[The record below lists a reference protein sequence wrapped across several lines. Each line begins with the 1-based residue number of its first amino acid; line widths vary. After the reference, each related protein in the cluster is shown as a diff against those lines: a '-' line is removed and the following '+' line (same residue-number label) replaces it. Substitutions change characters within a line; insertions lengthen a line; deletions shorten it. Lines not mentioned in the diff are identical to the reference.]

1 MNTLQKLIKKL
12 KNKHFLSLAGNGAM
26 SALSMVTYAILYRI
40 LPEGD
45 MGNWVFFQFIF
56 ALLDAMRTGF
66 LQTALVKFY
75 SGSSAERKIA
85 IAGSTWYIA
94 IIITALFALLNVP
107 LFLFR
112 NMITDS
118 GVHLFVQ
125 WYGISFLCTL
135 PFNVAFWILQAD
147 ERFDRILVLRIVNQ
161 GTFILALVGLLL
173 FKMVSLET
181 VVYFYLISSLAT
193 SIVAIVLGWAKLSS
207 LARKTTANVQELFHF
222 GKYSVGTYICSNLL
236 RSSDSIIIKIIISS
250 EALAV
255 YNLAQKVGEVIELLI
270 RSFLG
275 TAMPAMAAAFNR
287 KEDGQVV
294 YIMKKYAGTL
304 TILLVPVIIGMFIFA
319 DLPVRILGGGKYV
332 HTEATNLLRIF
343 MLLAITFPIDRFFG
357 ITLDIIHKPQL
368 NMLKV
373 IFTLIINVTT
383 DIIALKIVGNVYG
396 AAVASFITLIFGIC
410 FGYFTLRK
418 YLPFNFNGVLQ
429 LGYEETKL
437 MISNAWRKRSLL

>member
-1 MNTLQKLIKKL
+1 M
-12 KNKHFLSLAGNGAM
+12 SLAGNIAM
-26 SALSMVTYAILYRI
+26 SALSMITYAMLYRL
-40 LPEGD
+40 LPEAD

-56 ALLDAMRTGF
+56 ALIDAMRTGF

-75 SGSSAERKIA
+75 SGSSPERKLA

-94 IIITALFALLNVP
+94 VIITALFALLNVP
-107 LFLFR
+107 LFFLSSL
-112 NMITDS
+112 ITDN
-118 GVHLFVQ
+118 GVLLFIK
-125 WYGISFLCTL
+125 WYGLSFICTL

-147 ERFDRILVLRIVNQ
+147 ERFDRILVLRIINQ
-161 GTFILALVGLLL
+161 GSFIIALITLLL
-173 FKMVSLET
+173 MHQVSLQT
-181 VVYFYLISSLAT
+181 VIYFYLISSLLT
-193 SIVAIVLGWAKLSS
+193 SIVAIVLGWAKL
-207 LARKTTANVQELFHF
+207 RTITQKTSASVKDLFHF

-236 RSSDSIIIKIIISS
+236 RSSDSIIIKFIISAN
-250 EALAV
+250 ALAV

-294 YIMKKYAGTL
+294 HIMKKYAGTL
-304 TILLVPVIIGMFIFA
+304 TILLVPVIVGMFIFA
-319 DLPVRILGGGKYV
+319 DIPVLFLGGGKYV
-332 HTEATNLLRIF
+332 GTEAANLLRIF

-357 ITLDIIHKPQL
+357 ITLDIIHKPEL

-373 IFTLIINVTT
+373 ILTLIINVVT
-383 DIIALKIVGNVYG
+383 DIIALKLVGNIYG
-396 AAVASFITLIFGIC
+396 AAIASFITLIFGIC

-429 LGYEETKL
+429 LGYAETKS
-437 MISNAWRKRSLL
+437 MISNVLSKRPSL